1 MADTTTIDE
10 RMKGLDEALDKFEKD
25 NGLPLNTPPGPEA
38 ELDEY
43 LHMDRND
50 IERLSGSD
58 CAAIAYRL
66 GQFSMYVQRMIN
78 RDKARL
84 TWAKTQL
91 ASFVTSDSDYDKYRK
106 FEVAVELLAKSN
118 SAVGRLS
125 VISRWSQQRID
136 RLEYVATSLKT
147 LSDIMVT
154 NQRAKRASEQANN
167 EQE

>member
-1 MADTTTIDE
+1 MADTTIDE
-10 RMKGLDEALDKFEKD
+10 RLKNLDAALDKFEKD
-25 NGLPLNTPPGPEA
+25 ASMPENTPPGPET
-38 ELDEY
+38 ELNEY

-50 IERLSGSD
+50 MERLSGAD

-84 TWAKTQL
+84 TWARTQL
-91 ASFVTSDSDYDKYRK
+91 ASFVTNDADYDKFRK

-118 SAVGRLS
+118 TAVARLS
-125 VISRWSQQRID
+125 TIMRWSQQRVD
-136 RLEYVATSLKT
+136 RLDYVATSLKN
-147 LSDIMVT
+147 LSDIMIT
-154 NQRAKRASEQANN
+154 NQRAKWASEKND

>member
-1 MADTTTIDE
+1 MAETTIDE
-10 RMKGLDEALDKFEKD
+10 RLKSLDEALDKFERD
-25 NGLPLNTPPGPEA
+25 AGLPVNSPPGSET
-38 ELDEY
+38 ELNEY

-66 GQFSMYVQRMIN
+66 GQFSLYVQRMIN

-91 ASFVTSDSDYDKYRK
+91 ASFVTNDADYDKYRK

-118 SAVGRLS
+118 TAVARLS
-125 VISRWSQQRID
+125 LIMRWSQQRID
-136 RLEYVATSLKT
+136 RLEYVATSLKS
-147 LSDIMVT
+147 LSDIMIT
-154 NQRAKRASEQANN
+154 NQRAKRNAEFANN